1 MKRYFTNKHD
11 EFCFTKAQIIAQM
24 KLDEI
29 AEKEVFDA
37 KIAKNTGYFFCKQYS
52 EVGEVGQGCGKE
64 CTFYVPRNGKNGR
77 CKHSGHV
84 YENTGVKVKIKV
96 K

>member
-24 KLDEI
+24 KLDEV
-29 AEKEVFDA
+29 AEKEVFEA
-37 KIAKNTGYFFCKQYS
+37 NVANNTGYFFCKQYS

-77 CKHSGHV
+77 CKHSGQV
-84 YENTGVKVKIKV
+84 YENTGLKVKIKV